1 MMEIIGVNDV
11 YQIVTWKSKVYILT
25 LNNLNSLSCFNKYN
39 QIKILQN
46 R

>member
-1 MMEIIGVNDV
+1 MEIIGVNDV

-25 LNNLNSLSCFNKYN
+25 LNDLNSMGRLNKYN